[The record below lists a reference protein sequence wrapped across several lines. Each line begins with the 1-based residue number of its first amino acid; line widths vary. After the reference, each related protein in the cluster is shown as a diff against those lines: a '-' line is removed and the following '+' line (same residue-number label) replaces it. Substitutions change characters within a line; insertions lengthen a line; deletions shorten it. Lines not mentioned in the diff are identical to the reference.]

1 MILPSLLPQIVNL
14 EKISPQKARTKYG
27 KSPTLLHWPPWGTW
41 VTGSPF
47 TWLHSLEA
55 FPSPTNPSHSHTR
68 PCSSSQPRCLGPPWY
83 ACLPE
88 STGLGCGAGNQPCSA
103 SLPLSLLPHA
113 AANLYSFSRA
123 SLLPPLLPT
132 PSLEQVSHSKL
143 PTEMPCCAA
152 SLTFLPSLLETSLT
166 ETVSIS
172 TPLALAHT
180 LSKVL
185 LSRRLLQQTLPDRGF
200 SLTRHTSVICTDSS
214 LWPSSR

>member
-14 EKISPQKARTKYG
+14 EKISPQKARTKY
-27 KSPTLLHWPPWGTW
+27 
-41 VTGSPF
+41 
-47 TWLHSLEA
+47 
-55 FPSPTNPSHSHTR
+55 
-68 PCSSSQPRCLGPPWY
+68 
-83 ACLPE
+83 
-88 STGLGCGAGNQPCSA
+88 
-103 SLPLSLLPHA
+103 
-113 AANLYSFSRA
+113 
-123 SLLPPLLPT
+123 
-132 PSLEQVSHSKL
+132 
-143 PTEMPCCAA
+143 
-152 SLTFLPSLLETSLT
+152 ETSLT

>member
-41 VTGSPF
+41 VTGSLF

-55 FPSPTNPSHSHTR
+55 FPVQPTPHTAIQGPAPLLSPGAWGRLGALVSLSPQDLAVGPETSPARLPSRCPCFHMQLPICTR
-68 PCSSSQPRCLGPPWY
+68 FP
-83 ACLPE
+83 
-88 STGLGCGAGNQPCSA
+88 
-103 SLPLSLLPHA
+103 
-113 AANLYSFSRA
+113 RA

-132 PSLEQVSHSKL
+132 PSQERGSHSRL
-143 PTEMPCCAA
+143 PTQAPCCAA
-152 SLTFLPSLLETSLT
+152 SLYPSSLPPRNIPYK
-166 ETVSIS
+166 TVSTS

-185 LSRRLLQQTLPDRGF
+185 LSRRLLQQTLPDCGF
-200 SLTRHTSVICTDSS
+200 SLTRHTSVIRTDSS
-214 LWPSSR
+214 LWPSSK